1 MKRNI
6 RSFCFLALS
15 LVAIFSLTAC
25 GRGQTPSSSSG
36 GKVPGNTSVPAN
48 TNEIIKISVATTTA
62 ESNPMQLMS
71 LS

>member
-48 TNEIIKISVATTTA
+48 TNEIIKILKVWMVYIVSFILI
-62 ESNPMQLMS
+62 M
-71 LS
+71 